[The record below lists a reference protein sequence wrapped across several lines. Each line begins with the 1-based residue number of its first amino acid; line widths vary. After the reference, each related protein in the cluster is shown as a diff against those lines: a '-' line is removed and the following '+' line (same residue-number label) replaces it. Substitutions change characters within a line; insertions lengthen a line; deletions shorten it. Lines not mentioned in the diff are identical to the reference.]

1 MPASIAPP
9 AGAAIAAVVAMTLES
24 LRWLVDEKAFM
35 ALLAAHELQGLALV
49 AAVIFC
55 ETGLVLLHFLPGDSI
70 LFALGAF
77 AALNDR
83 SPVLPIAAVVV
94 AAIAG
99 DGVNFMV
106 GRSSL
111 GRWIVRKG
119 WISDAHMKRTQDWFD
134 RRGAS
139 TVTIGRFVPIVRTIA
154 PFAAG
159 LIGMDA
165 RRFFLFNIAGGIAWA
180 GAMVLGGYWLGRV
193 DWIAQHLWLLS
204 IAIVA
209 ISIVPV
215 AIEWLRARGKEGV
228 RSIGR

>member
-1 MPASIAPP
+1 
-9 AGAAIAAVVAMTLES
+9 MTLAP
-24 LRWLVDEKAFM
+24 LHWLFDEKALM
-35 ALLAAHELQGLALV
+35 ALLASHDVLGLALV
-49 AAVIFC
+49 GAVIFC
-55 ETGLVLLHFLPGDSI
+55 ETGLVLLPFLPGDSI

-83 SPVLPIAAVVV
+83 SPVLPVVAMIV

-106 GRSSL
+106 GRSRL

-119 WISDAHMKRTQDWFD
+119 WISDVNMTRTKDWFD

-154 PFAAG
+154 PFVAG
-159 LIGMDA
+159 LIGMDV
-165 RRFFLFNIAGGIAWA
+165 RRFFLFNIAGAVAWA
-180 GAMVLGGYWLGRV
+180 CAMVLGGYWLGRIA
-193 DWIAQHLWLLS
+193 WIAQHLWLLS

-209 ISIVPV
+209 ISVVPV
-215 AIEWLRARGKEGV
+215 GIEWLRARGKSAARPGT
-228 RSIGR
+228 RQNL